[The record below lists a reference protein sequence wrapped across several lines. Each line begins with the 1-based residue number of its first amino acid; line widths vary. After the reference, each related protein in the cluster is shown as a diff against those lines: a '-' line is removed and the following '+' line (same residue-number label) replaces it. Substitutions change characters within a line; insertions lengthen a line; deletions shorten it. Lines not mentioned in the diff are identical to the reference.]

1 MPQQMSRYNNI
12 KRELIMRKGLG
23 PCRDATLDLLTKALL
38 NMLRY
43 QTKIIEAVVEK
54 AGKVL
59 LIMPPGRHTAVS
71 VASPVCGLHRR
82 NDLCHAGSAAEH
94 PSRCDVPAGGTTGYF
109 RLQCHVRPG
118 KMS

>member
-1 MPQQMSRYNNI
+1 MICLVLKYTVRISD
-12 KRELIMRKGLG
+12 KGQSSIRGIHLG

-59 LIMPPGRHTAVS
+59 LVMPRVHSVFAQSAKTRNSGRS
-71 VASPVCGLHRR
+71 L
-82 NDLCHAGSAAEH
+82 
-94 PSRCDVPAGGTTGYF
+94 PARARSQAKG
-109 RLQCHVRPG
+109 
-118 KMS
+118 